1 MVGAAGFEPT
11 ITGSKP
17 DALPLGYA
25 PIKRAPDR
33 KAEPVE
39 GRLLSAILLNC
50 NGILR
55 PIDVFSISVNE
66 VMFR

>member
-25 PIKRAPDR
+25 PKRHHMSDVSGLIIGSYQHGNALN
-33 KAEPVE
+33 KKMSE
-39 GRLLSAILLNC
+39 RLHI
-50 NGILR
+50 
-55 PIDVFSISVNE
+55 
-66 VMFR
+66 

>member
-25 PIKRAPDR
+25 PTGHFCREPPFNLDYFEMQRLIRR
-33 KAEPVE
+33 KIIYPH
-39 GRLLSAILLNC
+39 
-50 NGILR
+50 
-55 PIDVFSISVNE
+55 F
-66 VMFR
+66 